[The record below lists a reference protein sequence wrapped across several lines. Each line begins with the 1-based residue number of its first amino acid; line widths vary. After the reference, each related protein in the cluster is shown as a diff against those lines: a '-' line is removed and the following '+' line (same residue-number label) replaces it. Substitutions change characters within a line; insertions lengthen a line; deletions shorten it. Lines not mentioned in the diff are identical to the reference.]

1 MTAVVLN
8 QVRKGFYL
16 DSVALMRMS
25 RTLAG
30 FDRVEEATLMMGTP
44 ANQEILANAGLL
56 SDAGAAAGGGD
67 LIIAVRAESAEAA
80 EAAMAAAFGKLD
92 DTVGGGK
99 RGGNNAVWRPQTVR
113 TALSALPD
121 ANVALI
127 SVPGAYAAAEARKAI
142 RCGLHAMIFSD
153 NVAIEEEVDL
163 KREARDLGVLVMGPD
178 CGTAILSGTP
188 LAFANAVPTGTIG
201 VVGASG
207 TGVQEVTSQIARMGG
222 GISHAIG
229 VGGRD
234 LKSEVGGITTLMSI
248 DALIRDPGTERIVV
262 IAKPPGEE
270 IAQSVLDR
278 LGAGGKPAIVCFL
291 GAAETASPGNVR
303 QVATL
308 KDAALTALGRECE
321 RARAGDLQTRP
332 GGILGL
338 YAGGTLCAEAQV
350 ILRDAGL
357 PLVSNAPVAGV
368 SHGGDG
374 AFALLDLGDD
384 EYTLGRP
391 HPMMAPE
398 VRDEPLERALDRK
411 DLGAILVDVVIGQGA
426 HPDPAA
432 RLAETVAGCR
442 HQDGPV
448 VIAAVTGTE
457 QDSQVLSNQEDTLR
471 RAGIVVAPSNAD
483 AACWAL
489 AATCEN

>member
-1 MTAVVLN
+1 MT
-8 QVRKGFYL
+8 
-16 DSVALMRMS
+16 
-25 RTLAG
+25 
-30 FDRVEEATLMMGTP
+30 
-44 ANQEILANAGLL
+44 
-56 SDAGAAAGGGD
+56 
-67 LIIAVRAESAEAA
+67 
-80 EAAMAAAFGKLD
+80 
-92 DTVGGGK
+92 TVGDAK
-99 RGGNNAVWRPQTVR
+99 RGGGSAVWHPKTVR
-113 TALSALPD
+113 AALSTLPD

-127 SVPGAYAAAEARKAI
+127 SVPGAYAAAEARKVI

-153 NVAIEEEVDL
+153 NVSIAEEVDL

-188 LAFANAVPTGTIG
+188 LAFANAVPTGSIG

-207 TGVQEVTSQIARMGG
+207 TGMQEVTSLIARMGG

-234 LKSEVGGITTLMSI
+234 LKPEVGGITTLMAI
-248 DALIRDPGTERIVV
+248 DALGRDSGTECIVV
-262 IAKPPGEE
+262 VAKPPGEDV
-270 IAQSVLDR
+270 ARRVLDR
-278 LGAGGKPAIVCFL
+278 LGKGGKPAIVCFL
-291 GAAETASPGNVR
+291 GAAELASHDNVR
-303 QVATL
+303 QVSTL
-308 KDAALTALGRECE
+308 KDAALAALGRECE
-321 RARAGDLQTRP
+321 RARAVDLHTRP
-332 GGILGL
+332 GDILGL
-338 YAGGTLCAEAQV
+338 YSGGTLCAEAQV

-357 PLVSNAPVAGV
+357 PVVSNAPVAGV

-374 AFALLDLGDD
+374 ACALLDLGDD

-398 VRDEPLERALDRK
+398 VRDEPLDRALRRK
-411 DLGAILVDVVIGQGA
+411 DLGAILVDVVIGRGA

-432 RLAETVAGCR
+432 QVAKTVAGSR
-442 HQDGPV
+442 RPHGPV

-457 QDSQVLSNQEDTLR
+457 QDFQVLSKQEDKLR

-489 AATCEN
+489 AATCES